1 MTVVNKVLH
10 FLVLK
15 QSSNASLPSKADEN
29 VFAIVIENRFFFPSR
44 ILRID
49 IGLRRKLK
57 RKEGSSN
64 GNEERN
70 DMTDVH
76 VDLI

>member
-10 FLVLK
+10 FLALK
-15 QSSNASLPSKADEN
+15 PSANASLPCETDEI
-29 VFAIVIENRFFFPSR
+29 VFAFENHLIPSR

-57 RKEGSSN
+57 RKEDIN

-70 DMTDVH
+70 DMTVVH
-76 VDLI
+76 IDLI